1 MEEREYGTVPHES
14 GALLLLS
21 QEKEVAM
28 WGGGVGYCSYQDQS
42 VRFSVRYAAMPDACG
57 FYMKT
62 HNALTDSQ
70 RDI

>member
-1 MEEREYGTVPHES
+1 MEEREYGTAPHES

-28 WGGGVGYCSYQDQS
+28 WGGGVSYQDQS
-42 VRFSVRYAAMPDACG
+42 VRFSFRYAAMPDACG

-62 HNALTDSQ
+62 HNALADSQ